1 MAWRLNHSVVR
12 GEIDNRKRGLVTGRI
27 WLFGREMPITLELE
41 GNCLSDLAGTR
52 FTFTNPSPVE
62 GEPTGLAEI
71 QRGKVGDITAS
82 RKVRDVSASQIS
94 RIMRSGTHKIPTGK
108 LANALYLEWYSQF
121 NGRVVVESIKY
132 EIKMGERVWSPS
144 SEEEAS
150 QQTSNQENIFSWLDE
165 LTDRFE
171 AADETDSADDQSM
184 DEFEWERFMRE
195 SDARADKFSKL
206 FEKYIEH
213 PERDRI
219 IAREMGWIWLEEM
232 LDAEEEDEEGEGG
245 FSVDGNWS
253 DDIPDLVPNPLTEGK
268 DWVRNEHGHVEHPLT
283 MRAHK
288 LGIDMWKY
296 TEEKGYLGEEGSED
310 VREMVFKTQTTAAK
324 LAGALNH
331 LAYEQQPDGGFIVAA
346 LKRALNYLHEA
357 LSAAGRVCSSDNLEL
372 EHCTLYQNEMF
383 DIRQEILKLMQY
395 YRQAI

>member
-1 MAWRLNHSVVR
+1 MAWRINRSVVR
-12 GEIDNRKRGLVTGRI
+12 GEIDNRKKGTVTGKI
-27 WLFGREMPITLELE
+27 WLFGREAPIILELE
-41 GNCLSDLAGTR
+41 GNCLPDLAGTR

-62 GEPTGLAEI
+62 GEPTGLAYI
-71 QRGKVGDITAS
+71 QHGRVGDITAS
-82 RKVRDVSASQIS
+82 RKVRDISVSQAQAILSHS
-94 RIMRSGTHKIPTGK
+94 HKAPVGK
-108 LANALYLEWYSQF
+108 LANALYLEWYSQA
-121 NGRVVVESIKY
+121 NGRVVIESIKY
-132 EIKMGERVWSPS
+132 EIKMGERVWFLSP
-144 SEEEAS
+144 EEGAS
-150 QQTSNQENIFSWLDE
+150 QQAANQENIFSWLDE

-171 AADETDSADDQSM
+171 ASDEADSADNQSM

-232 LDAEEEDEEGEGG
+232 LDAEEEGEEDEAG
-245 FSVDGNWS
+245 FSLEGNWP
-253 DDIPDLVPNPLTEGK
+253 DDLPELVPNPLTEGK

-283 MRAHK
+283 MRVHK

-296 TEEKGYLGEEGSED
+296 AEEKGCLGEDGSED

-331 LAYEQQPDGGFIVAA
+331 LAYEQQPDWGFVVAA

-357 LSAAGRVCSSDNLEL
+357 LSAAGRVCSGDRLEPD
-372 EHCTLYQNEMF
+372 HCKRYQGEMF
-383 DIRQEILKLMQY
+383 DVRQEILKLMQY